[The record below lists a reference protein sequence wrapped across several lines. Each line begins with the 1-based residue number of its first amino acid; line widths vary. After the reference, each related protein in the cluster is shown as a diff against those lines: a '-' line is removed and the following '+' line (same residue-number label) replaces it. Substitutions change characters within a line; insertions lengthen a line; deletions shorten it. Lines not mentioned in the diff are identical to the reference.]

1 MAAGLSLPT
10 ATQPNQQSSQREGYE
25 MNILKLIDGV
35 PGEYSLRQLRRDNTN
50 VSFPDAPNAEVLA
63 SYSCYA
69 YTRPP
74 RPAFEG
80 LVERVVDADFAQDP
94 DGSWS
99 RGWAIERLGLADAER
114 NIRNERTS
122 RLRETDDYTL
132 AQLTTLNPMPLEIS
146 QYQTA
151 LRDVPQQA
159 GFPYSVTW
167 PTKPV
172 IL

>member
-1 MAAGLSLPT
+1 
-10 ATQPNQQSSQREGYE
+10 

-35 PGEYSLRQLRRDNTN
+35 PTEYSLRQLCEENPN
-50 VSFPDAPNAEVLA
+50 VSFPDQPNAQVL
-63 SYSCYA
+63 STYDCYV
-69 YTRPP
+69 YDRPP
-74 RPAFEG
+74 RPAFDG

-99 RGWAIERLGLADAER
+99 RGWTIERLGLADAER
-114 NIRNERTS
+114 NIRNERTL

-132 AQLTTLNPMPLEIS
+132 AELTTLTPMPLEIS

-159 GFPYSVTW
+159 GFPYAVTW
-167 PTKPV
+167 PTKPS
-172 IL
+172 IMQ